1 MKIFDFFNLDV
12 RKQNQSKFRKIKLLI
27 CSVMLIMSFTI
38 IGYRTISLAS
48 INKNNVSNKVYAE
61 IENESIP
68 KSLRGNIYDRNNKI
82 LATTINTLSLNVNP
96 QEILNI
102 DQTIAKL
109 IKIFPQ
115 LEEKVLYK
123 KLNSNKKF
131 INLLKEISPREYVS
145 LLNAGIEGLK
155 IETKNK
161 RIYPNNTL
169 AAHILGATDI
179 DGNGIAGIEKKFDSQ
194 LQDGSNVTLSI
205 HSGIQHITRT
215 LLLDQIKKFKA
226 EGGAGIIM
234 NAKNGE
240 VFSIVSLPDYNA
252 NNYNS
257 ILNYKLFNKA
267 TKGIY
272 ELGSTLK
279 LITAA
284 IAFDSNL
291 INENDVF
298 DVSKPLKVSSRIIN
312 DFHPLNYAINI
323 PEVIVHS
330 SNIGSAKIAEKF
342 GSSTQLKYLKSLG
355 LLSILSLEIPELG
368 KPQVLIDKKV
378 LSTMTISYGHGISIT
393 PMHLASA
400 TATIVN
406 SGAKVNPTLIKGKTE
421 KKNEVIISN
430 KTSLKMK
437 SIMRLVVSNKYGTAK
452 KAEAPGYLIGGKT
465 GTAEKIKPS
474 GGYSKKE
481 NIVAFTGAFPM
492 NDPEFIITIMIDN
505 PKGQKFSF
513 GHRTAGWV
521 VAPIVKKLVTRVAPI
536 LGVNPQLESSSK
548 FSNNLLNYKIRGK
561 NHGANL

>member
-1 MKIFDFFNLDV
+1 MKIFNFFNLDV

-205 HSGIQHITRT
+205 HSGVQHITRT

-430 KTSLKMK
+430 ETSLKMK

>member
-1 MKIFDFFNLDV
+1 MKIFDFFDLDL
-12 RKQNQSKFRKIKLLI
+12 RKHNQSKFRKIKLLI
-27 CSVMLIMSFTI
+27 CSLLLIMSFTI

-48 INKNNVSNKVYAE
+48 MNKENVSNKAYART
-61 IENESIP
+61 ENESIP

-82 LATTINTLSLNVNP
+82 LATTISTLSLNVNP

-102 DQTIAKL
+102 DQTIFKL
-109 IKIFPQ
+109 IDIFPQ
-115 LEEKVLYK
+115 LKEKDLYK
-123 KLNSNKKF
+123 KLNSNKKH

-145 LLNAGIEGLK
+145 LLNAGLEGLK

-169 AAHILGATDI
+169 ASHILGATDI
-179 DGNGIAGIEKKFDSQ
+179 DGNGIAGIEKRFNNQ
-194 LQDGSNVTLSI
+194 LQGGSDVTLSI

-215 LLLDQIKKFKA
+215 LLLDQIKKFEA

-240 VFSIVSLPDYNA
+240 VFSTVSLPDYNA

-257 ILNYKLFNKA
+257 ILNGNLFNKA

-298 DVSKPLKVSSRIIN
+298 DVSKPLKISSRIIN

-342 GSSTQLKYLKSLG
+342 GSSTQLKYLRSLG
-355 LLSILSLEIPELG
+355 LLSMLSLEIPELG
-368 KPQVLIDKKV
+368 KPQVLVDKKV

-406 SGAKVNPTLIKGKTE
+406 SGVKVNPTFIKGKIE

-430 KTSLKMK
+430 ETSLKMK

-465 GTAEKIKPS
+465 GTAEKINPS
-474 GGYSKKE
+474 GGYSRKE

-513 GHRTAGWV
+513 GRRTAGWV
-521 VAPIVKKLVTRVAPI
+521 AAPIVKTLVTRVAPI
-536 LGVNPQLESSSK
+536 LGVNPQLESSTK
-548 FSNNLLNYKIRGK
+548 FYNNLLNYKIRGK

>member
-123 KLNSNKKF
+123 KLKNNKKF

-205 HSGIQHITRT
+205 HSGVQHITRT

-342 GSSTQLKYLKSLG
+342 GSSTQLKYLRSLG

>member
-96 QEILNI
+96 QEVLNI

-109 IKIFPQ
+109 IKVFPQ

-421 KKNEVIISN
+421 KKNKVIISN